1 MNIVSFLKD
10 KILLFCL
17 HTACMMALFLFLCAT
32 GYPEDAAL
40 LVLVCWFLI
49 LSVWGICE
57 YRKRKRYFAW
67 MEEMLAQVDKRFLLG
82 ELMPSSGR
90 LEDKLYREMI
100 RASNRSVIEKIHA
113 AEEAKQDYREYI
125 ESLVHE
131 IKAPVTGIALMC
143 GNHKSDITRR
153 IGSENAKIENLVD
166 MALYYARS
174 DEVYKDY
181 FIRETD
187 LGEAAAEAVARNKY
201 YFIQNNMQVRIDCKD
216 RVYTDKKWIGFIL
229 NQILQNSIKYRRE
242 TDAWVSVYTE
252 KKERG
257 VLLMVEDN
265 GAGIKKEELSRIFEK
280 NFTGS
285 NGREQRR
292 STGMGLYLCG
302 KLCAKLGIGIRA
314 ESEENVFTKI
324 ILEFPISAY
333 LSKL

>member
-131 IKAPVTGIALMC
+131 IKAPVTGIALIC

-216 RVYTDKKWIGFIL
+216 R
-229 NQILQNSIKYRRE
+229 
-242 TDAWVSVYTE
+242 VYTE